1 MTMPDWS
8 LGTALAVLAIVLLRT
23 ADVSLMAV
31 RITFAVDGRRGIAAI
46 VGFAE
51 ATLFAVAAVLVLSSL
66 GDPVRIVAYGLG
78 FAFGQYIGVSVARRL
93 RGGMVT
99 VRMFAPLAASPL
111 SLVAALRSEGF
122 RVTVFGAEGR
132 DGPVE
137 VLHIVTGRGDVER
150 LMAVCS
156 PLDDRC
162 FVTVGDDP
170 AAAAIHGATVSVRK

>member
-8 LGTALAVLAIVLLRT
+8 LGSAFAVLAIVLLRT

-31 RITFAVDGRRGIAAI
+31 RITFAVDGRRGIAAL

-51 ATLFAVAAVLVLSSL
+51 ATLFAVAAALVLSSL

-78 FAFGQYIGVSVARRL
+78 FALGQYIGVSVAGRV

-99 VRMFAPLAASPL
+99 VRVFAPTAAAPPGLA
-111 SLVAALRSEGF
+111 AALRSEGF
-122 RVTVFGAEGR
+122 RVTVFDAEGR
-132 DGPVE
+132 DGPVQ

-150 LMAVCS
+150 VMAVCR
-156 PLDDRC
+156 PLGDRC

-170 AAAAIHGATVSVRK
+170 AATAIHGAMVSVRK